1 VATGFMF
8 SDYIATVRDLQ
19 NLGVSGSVLSI
30 VTFALLT
37 KPFRVFVLDGA
48 SWVLFASFV
57 LSLTLALENITHR
70 QGFYALLALVPAV
83 LIGHE
88 CYIRLAGVR
97 YV

>member
-1 VATGFMF
+1 MATTFMF

-30 VTFALLT
+30 VTFALLA
-37 KPFRVFVLDGA
+37 KPFRAFILDGA
-48 SWVLFASFV
+48 SWVLLASFV
-57 LSLTLALENITHR
+57 LSLSSLLSNIAHR

-88 CYIRLAGVR
+88 GYCRLTGR
-97 YV
+97 WS

>member
-1 VATGFMF
+1 MF

-30 VTFALLT
+30 VTFALLA
-37 KPFRVFVLDGA
+37 KPFRAFVLDGA
-48 SWVLFASFV
+48 SWVLLASFV
-57 LSLTLALENITHR
+57 LSLSSLLSNIAHR

-88 CYIRLAGVR
+88 AYTRIAGK
-97 YV
+97 